1 MKVGILILFCNNEKE
16 IIENEL
22 AKLFKLK
29 SDSEIC
35 FINNGSKDNTLEAL
49 RGIKE
54 DTKMDISIL
63 DIKKNKGIN
72 AALKAGARFLFSRT
86 DIDYIVYLKPNML
99 SYLKAL
105 KTQIKR
111 NVGTDLFKKKKKCRI
126 LRDIF
131 SIDEILNLKKSIM
144 L

>member
-16 IIENEL
+16 IIEYKQ
-22 AKLFKLK
+22 AKLFNLK

-49 RGIKE
+49 EMIRDNVK
-54 DTKMDISIL
+54 KRISIL

-72 AALKAGARFLFSRT
+72 TAVKAGARYLFSRG
-86 DIDYIVYLKPNML
+86 DIDYIVYMRPSMLTYFKELKN
-99 SYLKAL
+99 
-105 KTQIKR
+105 QIKL
-111 NVGTDLFKKKKKCRI
+111 NVGVDLFKKKKKCRI

-131 SIDEILNLKKSIM
+131 SIDEILNLKKHIM